1 MTSPPPTVYGDWG
14 EAWVSLPGLLERH
27 RTSRATSA
35 EADGLTV
42 WRLDVRGQGPAGLIS
57 SEAVRGSLLQPL
69 AQHSPLPASLPSSSH
84 GPVPCASVWV

>member
-1 MTSPPPTVYGDWG
+1 MSHPRHRLCRDWG
-14 EAWVSLPGLLERH
+14 EGWVSLPGLLEQH
-27 RTSRATSA
+27 RTSWAASA

-42 WRLDVRGQGPAGLIS
+42 WRLDVQEQGPAGLAS

-84 GPVPCASVWV
+84 GLVPCASVWV